1 MKYLIIFLFCI
12 SSISNSCGQRID
24 SISYIIIKI
33 KTNWDYTK
41 KSNFCSLDIEKGNKY
56 ASELYFLVNYQNTAP
71 QTDAVYSIEK
81 NKEKAPNSSK
91 NFNYFIN
98 VTEAFNYLA
107 KFGWYLENVF
117 TNISTEPESTVEGG
131 EVFYYPKITSEPVY
145 IFKKIVN

>member
-12 SSISNSCGQRID
+12 SLISSTSGQRVD
-24 SISYIIIKI
+24 SVSYIIVKI
-33 KTNWDYTK
+33 KTNWDYNK
-41 KSNFCSLDIEKGNKY
+41 KNNFCSLDIERGNKY
-56 ASELYFLVNYQNTAP
+56 ASELYSLVNYQNTAP

-81 NKEKAPNSSK
+81 NKERALNSSK

-98 VTEAFNYLA
+98 ATEAFNYLA

-117 TNISTEPESTVEGG
+117 TNISTEPQSTMEGG